1 MKINNIASALL
12 VILIA
17 VVALI
22 LAKPVIIP
30 FLIALLIWF
39 LVKKMRNVIDNAG
52 FMKRFIPTWIKTIIA
67 SFFIIS
73 LLVLIS
79 KMVLLNIENI
89 SESMTRYSSNIE
101 RVADQ
106 INQLL
111 GINIGEEA
119 IKMLNDF
126 EFESY
131 LNSLFNSISEV
142 IGSTVM
148 ITFYTIFLFFEEAL
162 FERKINL
169 IFTNPEQKTAFSKTI
184 NKIEESLSSYLTLKS
199 LISLLTTTLS
209 YFVLLAIGVDSA
221 PFWAFLIF
229 MFNFIPSVGPIMG
242 TVLPALFSLIQF
254 GEITPFLITLISLGL
269 IATLVGSLVEPSVM
283 GNTLNISPLVTIL
296 SLAVW
301 GAIWGITGMLLSVPI
316 TVTMIILF
324 SQFSSTKGIAILM
337 SEKGRI

>member
-111 GINIGEEA
+111 GINMGEEA
-119 IKMLNDF
+119 IKMLND
-126 EFESY
+126 
-131 LNSLFNSISEV
+131 
-142 IGSTVM
+142 
-148 ITFYTIFLFFEEAL
+148 
-162 FERKINL
+162 
-169 IFTNPEQKTAFSKTI
+169 
-184 NKIEESLSSYLTLKS
+184 
-199 LISLLTTTLS
+199 
-209 YFVLLAIGVDSA
+209 FVLLAIGVDSA

-269 IATLVGSLVEPSVM
+269 IATLVGSLVEPRVM